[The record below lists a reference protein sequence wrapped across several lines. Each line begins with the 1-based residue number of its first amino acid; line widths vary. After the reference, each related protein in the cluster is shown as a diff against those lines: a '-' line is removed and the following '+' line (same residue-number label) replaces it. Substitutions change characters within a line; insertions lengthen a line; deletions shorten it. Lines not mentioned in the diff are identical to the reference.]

1 MARNETPDRDM
12 EERLREHFAEEAR
25 ELQAPEDLWE
35 RLEGRLGKQEPP
47 RFALLRGGIT
57 AIGGRPWIPAAAA
70 AVVVVAVGMGA
81 WALAGGPGDS
91 RGGDANDAPAAAA
104 ASDRGRVEPAA
115 TEAAATEAAYAEATQ
130 AAAAEEAYAEPT
142 EAAATTRSA
151 PAEATQAAATEA
163 PARAAATQ
171 AAAEAAATEA
181 AATEAAT
188 EAPAAAA
195 TAAEAAATE
204 AAATEA
210 PATAAAVA
218 EAPTPE
224 PTPVPES
231 SSPGDSD
238 VADDDSAA
246 DTAPA
251 DDAADAPPA
260 EEPGEPSDDM
270 SDDDMGD
277 DMGDDDMAADMGD
290 DGAEDDM
297 AEDAP
302 AALKPG
308 SPQPAGAPSEPRV
321 TEPEQPSATTFE
333 DYGRTPLVDTST
345 DAVSTF
351 SLDTDRTSYFLAL
364 TWARGGFTVDPDSVR
379 AEEWVNSFDY
389 GYAGP
394 TEDHSFAITSDV
406 VEHPLNRD
414 WHLARVALQAP
425 DLRDDVPLNVTLVLD
440 ASGSMST
447 GNRVAIAR
455 EAAEAIR
462 QSLGSRDRIAVVHFT
477 DDVIDSYTVEH
488 SSPDDEDVIRSINRL
503 APHFSTNVQAGLN
516 LGVMLADEARRE
528 RPEAYNYI
536 ILLSDGVAN
545 VDATDPFVILESA
558 ADTDSSNP
566 LRLIT
571 IGVGIENYN
580 DVLLEQLAQ
589 HGNGW
594 YRYLD
599 DTAQARE
606 TFSREH
612 WLALSTPFADQARAQ
627 VTWDPAV
634 VKAWRLVGYENR
646 ITPDHT
652 FTQNRREFAELPSG
666 TATTV
671 LYELELQEGVSASA
685 ALGSVEVRWVDPSS
699 GASLSQS
706 TQVTGRT
713 DVRFQSADRYL
724 RLGAIVGL
732 AADRYSALSPQV
744 ENAVVNYDGIHS
756 NLSALLREFDA
767 LQGQLGTTQAYLD
780 FRFLLDQLTLAAA
793 ELAPSSGYSP

>member
-1 MARNETPDRDM
+1 MARNETPDREM

-25 ELQAPEDLWE
+25 DLQAPEDLWT

-47 RFALLRGGIT
+47 RFALLRGGVT

-81 WALAGGPGDS
+81 WVLAGGPGDS
-91 RGGDANDAPAAAA
+91 SGGDANDAPAAAA
-104 ASDRGRVEPAA
+104 ASDRGRVEPVA

-130 AAAAEEAYAEPT
+130 AAAT
-142 EAAATTRSA
+142 EAAARTEATQAAATERSA
-151 PAEATQAAATEA
+151 RAEATQAATEAPARAEATQAAATEA
-163 PARAAATQ
+163 PARAEATQ
-171 AAAEAAATEA
+171 AATQ
-181 AATEAAT
+181 
-188 EAPAAAA
+188 
-195 TAAEAAATE
+195 AAATE

-210 PATAAAVA
+210 PAAAATATAVA

-238 VADDDSAA
+238 VADDD
-246 DTAPA
+246 
-251 DDAADAPPA
+251 AADAAPA

-270 SDDDMGD
+270 SDDDMAD
-277 DMGDDDMAADMGD
+277 DMADDDMADDMADDMGD

-302 AALKPG
+302 AEPEPK

-333 DYGRTPLVDTST
+333 DYGRTPFVDAST

-394 TEDHSFAITSDV
+394 GDDDSFAITSDV

-462 QSLGSRDRIAVVHFT
+462 QSLGSRDRIAVIHFT

-488 SSPDDEDVIRSINRL
+488 SSPDDEDVIRSISRL

-558 ADTDSSNP
+558 PDTDSSNP

-606 TFSREH
+606 TFSRAN
-612 WLALSTPFADQARAQ
+612 WVALSTPFADQARAQ

-634 VKAWRLVGYENR
+634 VKAWRIVGYENR

-652 FTQNRREFAELPSG
+652 FTQNPREFAELPSG

-713 DVRFQSADRYL
+713 DARFQSADRYL

-744 ENAVVNYDGIHS
+744 ENAVVDYDGIHS

-767 LQGQLGTTQAYLD
+767 LQGQLGTAQAYLD

>member
-1 MARNETPDRDM
+1 MARNETPDREM

-25 ELQAPEDLWE
+25 DLQAPEDLWE

-47 RFALLRGGIT
+47 RFALLRGGVT
-57 AIGGRPWIPAAAA
+57 AIGGKPWIPAAAA
-70 AVVVVAVGMGA
+70 AVVVVAVGMGV
-81 WALAGGPGDS
+81 WALADGAGDS
-91 RGGDANDAPAAAA
+91 GEADYGTGAPVA
-104 ASDRGRVEPAA
+104 ASSRERAEATQAAA
-115 TEAAATEAAYAEATQ
+115 TEAAATEAAYAAATQ
-130 AAAAEEAYAEPT
+130 AAAEEAYAEPT

-151 PAEATQAAATEA
+151 RAEATQAATEAPARAEATQAAATEA
-163 PARAAATQ
+163 PARAEATQ
-171 AAAEAAATEA
+171 AATEA
-181 AATEAAT
+181 AATEAA
-188 EAPAAAA
+188 A
-195 TAAEAAATE
+195 TQ

-210 PATAAAVA
+210 PAATRAAAA
-218 EAPTPE
+218 TPAPTPE
-224 PTPVPES
+224 PT
-231 SSPGDSD
+231 
-238 VADDDSAA
+238 AA
-246 DTAPA
+246 AEA
-251 DDAADAPPA
+251 APPA
-260 EEPGEPSDDM
+260 EPDEPSDDM
-270 SDDDMGD
+270 SDDDMSDDDMDDDMSDD
-277 DMGDDDMAADMGD
+277 DMGEDDMDADMGD
-290 DGAEDDM
+290 AMAGEMREDEADTVLRP
-297 AEDAP
+297 EVGHTG
-302 AALKPG
+302 PG
-308 SPQPAGAPSEPRV
+308 PSAPSADEPPQRQ
-321 TEPEQPSATTFE
+321 EPGATTFE
-333 DYGRTPLVDTST
+333 DYGRTPFVDAST

-364 TWARGGFTVDPDSVR
+364 TWARAGFTVDPDSVR

-394 TEDHSFAITSDV
+394 GDDDSFAITSDV

-440 ASGSMST
+440 ASGSMSA

-455 EAAEAIR
+455 AAAEAIR
-462 QSLGSRDRIAVVHFT
+462 QSLSSRDRIAVVHFT
-477 DDVIDSYTVEH
+477 TDVLDVYTVEH
-488 SSPDDEDVIRSINRL
+488 SSPDDEDVIRSISRL

-558 ADTDSSNP
+558 PDSDSSNP

-599 DTAQARE
+599 DTDQARE
-606 TFSREH
+606 TFSRER

-634 VKAWRLVGYENR
+634 VKAWRIVGYENR

-706 TQVTGRT
+706 AQVTGRT
-713 DVRFQSADRYL
+713 DARFQSADRYL
-724 RLGAIVGL
+724 RLGVIVGL

-744 ENAVVNYDGIHS
+744 ENAVVDYDGIHS

>member
-1 MARNETPDRDM
+1 MARNETPDREM

-25 ELQAPEDLWE
+25 DLQAPEDLWE

-47 RFALLRGGIT
+47 RFALLRGGVT

-91 RGGDANDAPAAAA
+91 GGGDENDAPAAAA

-115 TEAAATEAAYAEATQ
+115 TEAAATEAAATEAAATEAAATEAAYAEATQ
-130 AAAAEEAYAEPT
+130 AAAT
-142 EAAATTRSA
+142 EAAARTEATQAAATERSA
-151 PAEATQAAATEA
+151 RAEATQAATEAPARAEATQAAATEA
-163 PARAAATQ
+163 PARAEATQ
-171 AAAEAAATEA
+171 AATQAAATEA
-181 AATEAAT
+181 AAT
-188 EAPAAAA
+188 
-195 TAAEAAATE
+195 
-204 AAATEA
+204 
-210 PATAAAVA
+210 

-238 VADDDSAA
+238 VADDGSSGEDGS
-246 DTAPA
+246 PA
-251 DDAADAPPA
+251 DDAAAAPPA

-270 SDDDMGD
+270 ADADMSDDMDAD
-277 DMGDDDMAADMGD
+277 DMSDDMDAGMGGD
-290 DGAEDDM
+290 AAEDDM

-302 AALKPG
+302 AEPAPRT
-308 SPQPAGAPSEPRV
+308 PQPAGGPSEPRV
-321 TEPEQPSATTFE
+321 TEPEQPSDTTFE
-333 DYGRTPLVDTST
+333 DYGRTPFVDAST

-364 TWARGGFTVDPDSVR
+364 TWARGGLTVDPDSVR

-477 DDVIDSYTVEH
+477 TDVLDVYTVEH

-558 ADTDSSNP
+558 PDSDSSNP

-606 TFSREH
+606 TFSRER

-699 GASLSQS
+699 GASRSQS

-713 DVRFQSADRYL
+713 DARFQSADRYL

-744 ENAVVNYDGIHS
+744 ENAVVDYDGIHS